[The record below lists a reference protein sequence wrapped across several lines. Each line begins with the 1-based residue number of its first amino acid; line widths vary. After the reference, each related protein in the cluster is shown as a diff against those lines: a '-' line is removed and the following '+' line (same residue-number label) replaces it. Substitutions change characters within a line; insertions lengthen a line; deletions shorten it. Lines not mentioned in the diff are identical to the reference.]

1 MPDALVSLA
10 SELIKAPSQTG
21 QEGPAAEVM
30 LAAFRANGFDEAYVD
45 EVGNAIG
52 VIRRG
57 EGKTLMLNG
66 HIDTVPVGDP
76 DLWPYPPLSG
86 SIVDGRLWGRGACD
100 MKSALA
106 CMVLAASDA
115 ARAGFSGTLIVSGV
129 VEEEVGGKGSRHV
142 GATLAYDAAVLGE
155 PSKLHM
161 KLGHRGAMVIEVVF
175 PGAIAHAARA
185 SLGENS
191 LAHAARYI
199 QALERLELPVG
210 GPLSGSSATP
220 TRLVSSPADSTNVV
234 PGSAVLTI
242 DYRAVPGEQ
251 ADDVI
256 QRFERLAHDERI
268 VVRVARSSSGA
279 ARVAPAYLADPQ
291 ADAVKVAREA
301 FARALAAEGRRL
313 EEGVWW
319 FCTDAPHLAQRGAPV
334 IGFGPGEEE
343 LAHTTNESVA
353 VEDLHAARR
362 AYAGFATAYL
372 ARAGHGEAV

>member
-1 MPDALVSLA
+1 
-10 SELIKAPSQTG
+10 
-21 QEGPAAEVM
+21 
-30 LAAFRANGFDEAYVD
+30 FDEAYID

-175 PGAIAHAARA
+175 P
-185 SLGENS
+185 
-191 LAHAARYI
+191 
-199 QALERLELPVG
+199 
-210 GPLSGSSATP
+210 
-220 TRLVSSPADSTNVV
+220 
-234 PGSAVLTI
+234 
-242 DYRAVPGEQ
+242 
-251 ADDVI
+251 
-256 QRFERLAHDERI
+256 
-268 VVRVARSSSGA
+268 
-279 ARVAPAYLADPQ
+279 
-291 ADAVKVAREA
+291 
-301 FARALAAEGRRL
+301 
-313 EEGVWW
+313 
-319 FCTDAPHLAQRGAPV
+319 
-334 IGFGPGEEE
+334 
-343 LAHTTNESVA
+343 
-353 VEDLHAARR
+353 
-362 AYAGFATAYL
+362 
-372 ARAGHGEAV
+372 